1 MDLVKKSRQP
11 NDKTLLTYEAHLM
24 ALDSM
29 PENELEDYLI
39 NLDEIWYS
47 MPQYLKDEHLKRMQN
62 ATGQTTNT
70 GAIQGTSV
78 PS

>member
-1 MDLVKKSRQP
+1 MDISDQP

-24 ALDSM
+24 ALDDI

-39 NLDEIWYS
+39 NLDKIWYS
-47 MPQYLKDEHLKRMQN
+47 MPQYLKDEHLKRIQSE
-62 ATGQTTNT
+62 TGQTTNT
-70 GAIQGTSV
+70 RTIQGTSV